1 MGEGKVLKISVGGN
15 PVGMVGLEE
24 IFSQARNQRGW
35 SEVELDKFLLEEA
48 RKRNFIPS
56 KTEGIYAQALLNAF
70 RRFCGEEVEE
80 DSPGLQVRILG
91 GGCVNCQK
99 LGRETLSA
107 LSELNLA
114 ADFDKEEDP
123 RKIAQYGVLGI
134 PALVINGK
142 VKSVGPVP
150 PKKQIIEWL
159 KGAQG
164 KQKEAP

>member
-1 MGEGKVLKISVGGN
+1 MSAEKVLKISVGGN

-24 IFSQARNQRGW
+24 IFSQARDQQGW
-35 SEVELDKFLLEEA
+35 SEVQLEKFPLEEA
-48 RKRNFIPS
+48 KKRNFLPS
-56 KTEGIYAQALLNAF
+56 KMEGVYAQALLKAF
-70 RRFCGEEVEE
+70 KRFCGEEVEE

-99 LGRETLSA
+99 LERETLSA
-107 LSELNLA
+107 LGELNLG

-142 VKSVGPVP
+142 VKSVGRVP
-150 PKKQIIEWL
+150 SREQIKKWL
-159 KGAQG
+159 SEE
-164 KQKEAP
+164 KERG